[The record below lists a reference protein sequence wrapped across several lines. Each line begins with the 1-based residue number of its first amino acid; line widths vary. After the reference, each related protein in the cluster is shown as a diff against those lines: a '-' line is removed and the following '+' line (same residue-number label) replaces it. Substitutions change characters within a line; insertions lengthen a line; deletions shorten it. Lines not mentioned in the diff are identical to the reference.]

1 MRVLKFGGS
10 SVADTGAITRL
21 VSIVDGRKGART
33 VVVSALG
40 GVTDGLLAVAELA
53 GDDAPS
59 ALAALQAITA
69 RHRTVAADVRTPAT
83 RRLLDAAVDGLARG
97 AVQAVNAIAAAG
109 QASPALV
116 DRLVANGE
124 LWSSRIVAAFL
135 ADAGL
140 PTQWIDAR
148 QVVRTDGRHGGAT
161 PDATATEEALTRLV
175 RPALAM
181 DRVVVLGGFIG
192 SAPDGATTTLGR
204 GGSDYSAALV
214 GACLDASEI
223 EIWTDVDGVLSAD
236 PRVVAGARVLPM
248 LSYEDAE
255 TLARFGAKVL
265 HPKTMEP
272 AAARSI
278 PVCVRNSRRP
288 GEPGTRID
296 ALGAEDGTHAAVA
309 SRDGLSLVQMTPRGR
324 GGEGAFAVR
333 ALQSLTDANVT
344 IVLGEIHGD
353 RLLVAVDRAF
363 DLDAFRA
370 RVGGFA
376 EVRMRDGLAA
386 VCAVGDRL
394 ATDRGLV
401 TGALRVLADR
411 PVHLVSR
418 PGGSASFAV
427 LVDGGDAHTLVA
439 RLHDW
444 FSAGVRPRD
453 DSGEAAE
460 GHAGVVPASKSFM
473 GGLRT
478 APTGEEA
485 VR

>member
-1 MRVLKFGGS
+1 MRVMKFGGS
-10 SVADTGAITRL
+10 SVADTGAINRL

-40 GVTDGLLAVAELA
+40 GVTDGLLGVAALAVEDAAVAFGLLR
-53 GDDAPS
+53 D
-59 ALAALQAITA
+59 ITV
-69 RHRTVAADVRTPAT
+69 RHRAVAADVRTPST
-83 RRLLDAAVDGLARG
+83 RVLLDAAVDSLSRG
-97 AVQAVNAIAAAG
+97 AVQAVTAIAAAG
-109 QASPALV
+109 HASPALV
-116 DRLVANGE
+116 DSLVANGE

-135 ADAGL
+135 ADAGIAA
-140 PTQWIDAR
+140 QWIDAR
-148 QVVRTDGRHGGAT
+148 QVVRTDGRHGEAT
-161 PDATATEEALTRLV
+161 PDLQATEEALTRLV

-192 SAPDGATTTLGR
+192 SSPGGATTTLGR

-214 GACLDASEI
+214 GAGLEASEI

-236 PRVVAGARVLPM
+236 PRVVAGARVLPV

-265 HPKTMEP
+265 HPKTIEP

-296 ALGAEDGTHAAVA
+296 ALGGEDGSHAAVA

-324 GGEGAFAVR
+324 GAEGSFAVR
-333 ALQSLTDANVT
+333 ALQSLSDANVG

-363 DLDAFRA
+363 DPEAFRA
-370 RVGGFA
+370 RVQGFA
-376 EVRMRDGLAA
+376 EVRVRRGLAA
-386 VCAVGDRL
+386 ICAVGDRL

-401 TGALRVLADR
+401 TGALSVLADR

-427 LVDGGDAHTLVA
+427 LVDADDAHVLVA

-444 FSAGVRPRD
+444 FTVAHEAGESA
-453 DSGEAAE
+453 
-460 GHAGVVPASKSFM
+460 AGVPASEIFVGSP
-473 GGLRT
+473 
-478 APTGEEA
+478 AVSTGEEA

>member
-10 SVADTGAITRL
+10 SVADTDAIIRL

-33 VVVSALG
+33 VVVSALA
-40 GVTDGLLAVAELA
+40 GVTDGLLAVADLAA
-53 GDDAPS
+53 GDKPC
-59 ALAALQAITA
+59 ALAALDAIAT
-69 RHRTVAADVRTPAT
+69 RHRGVAAEVRASYT
-83 RRLLDAAVDGLARG
+83 RRVLDAAVDDVARG
-97 AVQAVNAIAAAG
+97 ALQAVHAIAAGG

-116 DRLVANGE
+116 DKLVASGE
-124 LWSSRIVAAFL
+124 LWSSRIVTAFL
-135 ADAGL
+135 ADAGI

-148 QVVRTDGRHGGAT
+148 HVVRTDGRHREAT
-161 PDATATEEALTRLV
+161 PDSAATEEALTRLV

-192 SAPDGATTTLGR
+192 SAPNGATTTLGR
-204 GGSDYSAALV
+204 GGSDYSAALI
-214 GACLDASEI
+214 GAGLDASEI

-272 AAARSI
+272 AAARGI

-296 ALGAEDGTHAAVA
+296 AFGAEDGTHAAVA
-309 SRDGLSLVQMTPRGR
+309 SRDGLSLVQMTARGR
-324 GGEGAFAVR
+324 GAEGSFAAR
-333 ALQSLTDANVT
+333 ALQSLSDAKVT
-344 IVLGEIHGD
+344 VVLGEVHGD
-353 RLLVAVDRAF
+353 RLLVAVDRTF

-370 RVGGFA
+370 RVDGFA
-376 EVRMRDGLAA
+376 EVRLREGLAA

-394 ATDRGLV
+394 ATERGLV
-401 TGALRVLADR
+401 TGALGALADR
-411 PVHLVSR
+411 TVHLVSR

-427 LVDGGDAHTLVA
+427 LVDGGDAHALVA

-444 FSAGVRPRD
+444 FSAGTLAR
-453 DSGEAAE
+453 EAA
-460 GHAGVVPASKSFM
+460 
-473 GGLRT
+473 
-478 APTGEEA
+478 

>member
-10 SVADTGAITRL
+10 SVADAAAISRA
-21 VSIVDGRKGART
+21 VSIVDARKGART
-33 VVVSALG
+33 VVVSALA
-40 GVTDGLLAVAELA
+40 GVTDGLLEVANLAARDARSARAALDAVA
-53 GDDAPS
+53 
-59 ALAALQAITA
+59 A
-69 RHRTVAADVRTPAT
+69 RHREVAADLGASSS
-83 RRLLDAAVDGLARG
+83 RRVLDAAVDSIARD
-97 AVQAVNAIAAAG
+97 ASQAVNAIAAAG
-109 QASPALV
+109 EDSPALV
-116 DRLVANGE
+116 DRLVAAGE

-135 ADAGL
+135 ADAGI

-148 QVVRTDGRHGGAT
+148 QVVRTDGRHREAT
-161 PDATATEEALTRLV
+161 PDSTATAEELARLV

-192 SAPDGATTTLGR
+192 SAPGGATTTLGR

-272 AAARSI
+272 AAARGI
-278 PVCVRNSRRP
+278 PVSVRNSRRP

-296 ALGAEDGTHAAVA
+296 AFGADDGAHAAVA
-309 SRDGLSLVQMTPRGR
+309 SRDGLSLVQITPRGR
-324 GGEGAFAVR
+324 TAEGSFAAR
-333 ALQSLTDANVT
+333 ALQSLSDANVT
-344 IVLGEIHGD
+344 VVLGEVHGD
-353 RLLVAVDRAF
+353 RLLVAVDRGF
-363 DLDAFRA
+363 DVEGFRA
-370 RVGGFA
+370 RVAPFA
-376 EVRMRDGLAA
+376 EVRLREGLAA

-401 TGALRVLADR
+401 TGALSALAGR
-411 PVHLVSR
+411 TVHLVSR

-427 LVDGGDAHTLVA
+427 LVDRGDAHALVT

-444 FSAGVRPRD
+444 FSVGAR
-453 DSGEAAE
+453 
-460 GHAGVVPASKSFM
+460 
-473 GGLRT
+473 
-478 APTGEEA
+478 EEA

>member
-10 SVADTGAITRL
+10 SVADAGAITRL

-33 VVVSALG
+33 VVVSALA
-40 GVTDGLLAVAELA
+40 GVTDRLLAVADLA
-53 GDDAPS
+53 VDDAPS
-59 ALAALQAITA
+59 ALAALQAIAT
-69 RHRTVAADVRTPAT
+69 RHRAVAADVGAPST
-83 RRLLDAAVDGLARG
+83 RRVLDAAVDSIARD
-97 AVQAVNAIAAAG
+97 AAQAVNAIAAAG
-109 QASPALV
+109 QATPLLV

-135 ADAGL
+135 ADAAI

-148 QVVRTDGRHGGAT
+148 LVVRTDGRHREAR
-161 PDATATEEALTRLV
+161 PDSTATEEALDRLV
-175 RPALAM
+175 RPALAL

-192 SAPDGATTTLGR
+192 SGPDGATTTLGR

-248 LSYEDAE
+248 LSYEDAA

-272 AAARSI
+272 AAARGI
-278 PVCVRNSRRP
+278 PVCVRNARRP

-296 ALGAEDGTHAAVA
+296 AFGADEGAHTAVA
-309 SRDGLSLVQMTPRGR
+309 SRDGLSLVQMTARGR
-324 GGEGAFAVR
+324 VAEGSFAAR
-333 ALQSLTDANVT
+333 ALQSLSDANVT
-344 IVLGEIHGD
+344 IVLGEVHDD

-370 RVGGFA
+370 RVDAFA
-376 EVRMRDGLAA
+376 EVSMRDGLAA
-386 VCAVGDRL
+386 VCAVGDRV
-394 ATDRGLV
+394 ATGLV
-401 TGALRVLADR
+401 TGAFSALNG

-418 PGGSASFAV
+418 PGGSAAFAV
-427 LVDGGDAHTLVA
+427 LVDGGDAQALVA

-444 FSAGVRPRD
+444 FSTNETR
-453 DSGEAAE
+453 EE
-460 GHAGVVPASKSFM
+460 VV
-473 GGLRT
+473 G
-478 APTGEEA
+478 
-485 VR
+485 

>member
-33 VVVSALG
+33 VVVSARG
-40 GVTDGLLAVAELA
+40 GVTDGLLGVAKLA
-53 GDDAPS
+53 CGDASS
-59 ALAALQAITA
+59 ALAMLHDISA
-69 RHRTVAADVRTPAT
+69 RHRSVAADVRTPAV
-83 RRLLDAAVDGLARG
+83 RRLLDMALDSIARG
-97 AVQAVNAIAAAG
+97 AGQAVNAIAAAG

-116 DRLVANGE
+116 DSLVANGE

-135 ADAGL
+135 ADAGI

-148 QVVRTDGRHGGAT
+148 QVVHTDGRHGEAA
-161 PDATATEEALTRLV
+161 PDAAATEEALTRLV

-192 SAPDGATTTLGR
+192 AAPGGATTTLGR
-204 GGSDYSAALV
+204 GGSDYSASLV
-214 GACLDASEI
+214 GAGLEASEI

-236 PRVVAGARVLPM
+236 PRVVAGARVLPL

-272 AAARSI
+272 AAARGI

-296 ALGAEDGTHAAVA
+296 AFGADDGTHAAVA
-309 SRDGLSLVQMTPRGR
+309 SRDGLSLVLMTPRR
-324 GGEGAFAVR
+324 RAGEGAFAAR
-333 ALQSLTDANVT
+333 ALQSLTDANVA
-344 IVLGEIHGD
+344 IVLGEVHGD

-363 DLDAFRA
+363 DVDAFRA
-370 RVGGFA
+370 RVDGFA
-376 EVRMRDGLAA
+376 EVRIRHGLAA

-401 TGALRVLADR
+401 TGALGVLADR

-427 LVDGGDAHTLVA
+427 LVDGDDAHVLVA

-444 FSAGVRPRD
+444 FSAPRQD
-453 DSGEAAE
+453 LFAIGA
-460 GHAGVVPASKSFM
+460 
-473 GGLRT
+473 
-478 APTGEEA
+478 
-485 VR
+485 